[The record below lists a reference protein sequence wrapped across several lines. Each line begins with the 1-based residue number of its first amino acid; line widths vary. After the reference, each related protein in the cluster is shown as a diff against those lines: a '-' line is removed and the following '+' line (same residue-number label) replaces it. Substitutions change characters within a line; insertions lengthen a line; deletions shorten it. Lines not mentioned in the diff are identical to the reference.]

1 MLSRTIRPAMAL
13 PHGNS
18 TTPAGAPRIG
28 LVPMEPIGSLQP
40 SKTFDNGSD
49 GGFRGNPIRSRVA
62 RAPGAADSLAAR
74 APDPGGDSRP
84 RGQAPG
90 QPGAGPGPGREPG
103 HRLPRLRRAAV
114 GGAPPRP
121 PRPGDPPGRPRRGGA
136 GAGRP

>member
-28 LVPMEPIGSLQP
+28 RVPMKPIGFLKA

-74 APDPGGDSRP
+74 APDPRGDSRP
-84 RGQAPG
+84 PGQAPG
-90 QPGAGPGPGREPG
+90 QPGAGPGPGGGPG
-103 HRLPRLRRAAV
+103 PPL
-114 GGAPPRP
+114 PRP
-121 PRPGDPPGRPRRGGA
+121 P
-136 GAGRP
+136 